1 MLSQEEL
8 EALRKAVN
16 FGLENIEK
24 DENFSVTVDYILLKI
39 LYGGFYDVYK
49 TVLINSDGDDKVI
62 KDIEEFKST
71 YNSYCNNTKAFDEL
85 DSDSIE
91 KILDMTLD
99 DFSFYD
105 IIIHYS
111 ICTHQVFDVSTKK
124 FTNRVINSSQTDEEI
139 LKATID
145 LISLLITGN
154 QMVVTQRHN
163 F

>member
-1 MLSQEEL
+1 
-8 EALRKAVN
+8 
-16 FGLENIEK
+16 
-24 DENFSVTVDYILLKI
+24 
-39 LYGGFYDVYK
+39 
-49 TVLINSDGDDKVI
+49 
-62 KDIEEFKST
+62 
-71 YNSYCNNTKAFDEL
+71 
-85 DSDSIE
+85 
-91 KILDMTLD
+91 MTLD